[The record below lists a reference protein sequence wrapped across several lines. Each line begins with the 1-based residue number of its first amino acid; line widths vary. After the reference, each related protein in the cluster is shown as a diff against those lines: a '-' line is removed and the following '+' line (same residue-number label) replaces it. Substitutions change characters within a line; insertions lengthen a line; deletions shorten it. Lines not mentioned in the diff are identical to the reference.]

1 MMDWDKLRIFHIVAQ
16 AGSFT
21 HAGERLNLSQSA
33 ISRQISTLE
42 QDLGLKL
49 FTRHARG
56 LVLTA
61 EGELLNKTA
70 LGVFSQIAS
79 TQNRLLESKNEAKGE
94 LRVACSIA
102 FGSVWLPK
110 RLKIFTDMY
119 PQINV
124 CLVLTDQEVDLTM
137 READVAITYGHI
149 KHPNV
154 VRHFLAHDHLQMY
167 GSSDYFA
174 DYGLPRYVEDLDY
187 HKLIVY
193 GTHKKPPYEG
203 VNWLLKV
210 GAQMGR
216 MRDPHITINN
226 AFAILQCIR
235 SGLGI
240 GALPY
245 FMARDYPDL
254 ISPLP
259 EHKGPGFDFYLMYPE
274 QLDDS
279 KKVQVFKQFIMA
291 HMAM

>member
-1 MMDWDKLRIFHIVAQ
+1 MDWDKLRIFHVVAQ

-33 ISRQISTLE
+33 ISRQISALE

-61 EGELLNKTA
+61 EGDVLNKTA
-70 LGVFSQIAS
+70 TGIYAQISS
-79 TQNRLLESKNEAKGE
+79 TKSRLFESKNEAKGE

-102 FGSVWLPK
+102 FGGIWLPK
-110 RLKIFTDMY
+110 RLKIFTEMY
-119 PQINV
+119 PHINV
-124 CLVLTDQEVDLTM
+124 CLVLTDKEVDLTM
-137 READVAITYGHI
+137 READMAISYGHVRNP
-149 KHPNV
+149 HL
-154 VRHFLAHDHLQMY
+154 VRHFLANDTLQMY
-167 GSSDYFA
+167 GNADYFA
-174 DYGLPRYVEDLDY
+174 DYGVPRYIEDLDY

-193 GTHKKPPYEG
+193 GTHTTPPYEG

-216 MRDPHITINN
+216 VRDAHITVNN
-226 AFAILQCIR
+226 AFAILQCVR
-235 SGLGI
+235 NGLGI

-259 EHKGPGFDFYLMYPE
+259 EHKGPSFDFYIMYPE
-274 QLDDS
+274 QLKDS
-279 KKVQVFKQFIMA
+279 KKVQVFKDFITA
-291 HMAM
+291 HMAT